1 MRLRAPHRNSRC
13 EVPKSD
19 RVRLALVGA
28 GAIGATH
35 VEAAK
40 TSDCLDIVA
49 VCDERAAAAAEFETR
64 YGTRAYHSV
73 PTLIATEE
81 LDGIIVATPPNSH
94 RLIAEFAASRGLH
107 VLCEKPLALDATSA
121 RAMFSA
127 AYDRGVILSM
137 ASKFRFVD
145 DIRTARQLVSDGQ
158 LGEILLVENA
168 FTSSLDMGSRW
179 NSNPDISGGGVIV
192 DNGTHA
198 LDMFRYLLGPVHEVR
213 AQELRRY
220 QNLAVEDTATLAV
233 RTRSGAL
240 ATSDLSWSID
250 KALGHFLRI
259 HGSKATLEIGW
270 SQSRMRLTSDRE
282 WRAIGEGYKKLDS
295 FSKLQRNFAQA
306 IRGLEPVEVSPA
318 DAIASVEAV
327 ESAYASLAC
336 DSWVAV
342 GSSPRRVGAR
352 RAAVAR

>member
-1 MRLRAPHRNSRC
+1 M
-13 EVPKSD
+13 PKSD

-40 TSDCLDIVA
+40 ASDCLDIVA
-49 VCDERAAAAAEFETR
+49 VCDERPAAAAEFETR
-64 YGTRAYHSV
+64 YGTRAYSSV

-127 AYDRGVILSM
+127 AFDRGVILSM

-145 DIRTARQLVSDGQ
+145 DIRTARELINDGQ

-168 FTSSLDMGSRW
+168 FTSSLEMGSRW

-220 QNLAVEDTATLAV
+220 QNLAVEDTATLTV

-270 SQSRMRLTSDRE
+270 AQSRIRLKSDPQ
-282 WRAIGEGYKKLDS
+282 WRAIGGGYKKLDS
-295 FSKLQRNFAQA
+295 FSKLQSNFAQA

-336 DSWVAV
+336 DSWVTV